1 MLVLIFA
8 IAMTAYSDGQ
18 ASNFRHA
25 PSKKQQPQQ
34 SYSVASDPQ
43 LVALW
48 QRAQQRLA
56 TQANVLNAAYVAI
69 GKEHPKQIPPDNRS
83 TKLAYEGVTVATIAD
98 LRAAELQAA
107 NPGVQLQ
114 HNTDPTGGVIH
125 CPRRSAAKYCASYV
139 ANHQIYVA
147 QSALYDWSATG
158 YEMENLILSRLGYN
172 ISKR

>member
-1 MLVLIFA
+1 MLVLIFT

-18 ASNFRHA
+18 ASNFRRA

-34 SYSVASDPQ
+34 SHSVADDPQ

-48 QRAQQRLA
+48 QRAQQQLA
-56 TQANVLNAAYVAI
+56 TQAIVLNAAYVAI
-69 GKEHPKQIPPDNRS
+69 GKEHPKQIPPDTRS
-83 TKLAYEGVTVATIAD
+83 TSLACEGVTVTTIAD
-98 LRAAELQAA
+98 LTAAELQAA

-114 HNTDPTGGVIH
+114 HNSDPTGVIH
-125 CPRRSAAKYCASYV
+125 CPRRSVAKYCASYL
-139 ANHQIYVA
+139 ANRQIYVA